1 MSLVYILAW
10 LRGHLASAWS
20 SNYASTAGTKQ
31 DAPELNPFLVK
42 MEQHDSKMTRKQSQ
56 DYEILDLFMS
66 KVLKSI
72 SKIVGTLM
80 SISRSKNTNHEDFLN
95 SKD

>member
-1 MSLVYILAW
+1 
-10 LRGHLASAWS
+10 
-20 SNYASTAGTKQ
+20 
-31 DAPELNPFLVK
+31 
-42 MEQHDSKMTRKQSQ
+42 MEQNDSNRTRKQSR

-95 SKD
+95 GKD